1 MGSKLKII
9 DVNGSDFESMEKA
22 IALLPVGSIE
32 RHGDHLPLGTDGII
46 PEYIVDKAAAILKC
60 LVLPPVWYGSCKA
73 MRPFPGT
80 FDVDA
85 DNLSKYLRSIMT
97 EAQRNG
103 VKILCVVNG
112 HGGNST
118 PIAMAARDVS
128 SRSELAIIVID
139 WWRDLASDASKLFSS
154 PGHAGEDET
163 SAMLAISPEIVKME
177 LAKAHEAAYP
187 RFRIYSHKAD
197 SKIYSIALTGDA
209 RKATKE
215 KGEALMNAVVQ
226 DLVKVVNEAQTILLT
241 SHGVP

>member
-1 MGSKLKII
+1 MRIS
-9 DVNGSDFESMEKA
+9 DVNGNDFESMERA
-22 IALLPVGSIE
+22 IALMPVGSLE

-46 PEYIVDKAAAILKC
+46 PEYIVERAAAVLKC

-73 MRPFPGT
+73 MRSFPGT

-85 DNLSKYLRSIMT
+85 DVLSKYLRSIMT

-103 VKILCVVNG
+103 VRILCVVNG

-128 SRSELAIIVID
+128 SKSELSIIVLD
-139 WWRDLASDASKLFSS
+139 WWKDLGGEAAKLFTS

-163 SAMLAISPEIVKME
+163 SAMLAIYPNIVKME
-177 LAKAHEAAYP
+177 LAKMHEAAYP
-187 RFRIYSHKAD
+187 RFRLYSHKAD

-209 RKATKE
+209 RKATRE

-226 DLVKVVNEAQTILLT
+226 DLVKVVNEAQAILITQKGL
-241 SHGVP
+241 P